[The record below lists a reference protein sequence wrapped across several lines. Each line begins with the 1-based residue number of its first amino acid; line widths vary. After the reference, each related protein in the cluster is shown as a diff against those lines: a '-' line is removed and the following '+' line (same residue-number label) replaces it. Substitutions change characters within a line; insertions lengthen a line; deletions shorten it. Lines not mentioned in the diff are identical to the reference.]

1 MKTGYTVLADSG
13 TNELRQQRA
22 EEDDEERFQ
31 ADLKKAVRQSL
42 GKIIL
47 SFIWNSLC
55 YVIYALID
63 RLLD

>member
-1 MKTGYTVLADSG
+1 MKTGYTVLADNG
-13 TNELRQQRA
+13 TKELRQQRA

-47 SFIWNSLC
+47 LFMRSLC
-55 YVIYALID
+55 YVTYSLHV
-63 RLLD
+63 